1 MKVQTFLDHAAASP
15 VLASEAGQGPAR
27 AAIRAKI
34 RRIQPGGDGIA
45 LGRPFFRNHRK
56 PRRIPPPALHHQMG
70 AMRAFINK
78 AKPGSG
84 AA

>member
-1 MKVQTFLDHAAASP
+1 MKVQTFLGHAAASP
-15 VLASEAGQGPAR
+15 VLAPKTGQGPAR

-34 RRIQPGGDGIA
+34 RAIKPGGGGIA
-45 LGRPFFRNHRK
+45 LGRPFFGNHRK

-70 AMRAFINK
+70 AMRALVIK